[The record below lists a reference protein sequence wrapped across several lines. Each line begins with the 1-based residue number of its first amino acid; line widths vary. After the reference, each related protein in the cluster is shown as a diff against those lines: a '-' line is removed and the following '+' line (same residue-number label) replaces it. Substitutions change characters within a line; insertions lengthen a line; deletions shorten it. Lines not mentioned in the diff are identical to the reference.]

1 MDAQARQLIGLIEKM
16 TYYFG
21 MQSMEGQCCNE
32 NISHGEFRALQ
43 AALNQN
49 ICAMQDIAKSAVVTK
64 SGATRIAKRL
74 EDKGLANRQQDQK
87 DGRICCV
94 TLTEEGRALLSR
106 IDDRLMSKMR
116 LILATMDPAMREIL
130 IISLKAFVQA
140 AEHGSQQEEMCGAAG
155 GNNVPDNGS
164 RAQL

>member
-106 IDDRLMSKMR
+106 IDDRLMNEMR
-116 LILATMDPAMREIL
+116 KILAALDPSLREIL
-130 IISLKAFVQA
+130 VVSLSAFVRA
-140 AEHGSQQEEMCGAAG
+140 AEQQGINESQDQEMCCY
-155 GNNVPDNGS
+155 N
-164 RAQL
+164 RREQ